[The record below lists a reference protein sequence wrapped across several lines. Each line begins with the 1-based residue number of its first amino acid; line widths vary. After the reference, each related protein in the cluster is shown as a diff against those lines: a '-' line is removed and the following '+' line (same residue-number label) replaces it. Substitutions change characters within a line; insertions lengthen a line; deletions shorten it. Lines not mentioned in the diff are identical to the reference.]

1 MNETTTPALDLDAA
15 RLPAALPPDAAP
27 VATSAAPVAAG
38 TACAAPGACGCAGEL
53 PALAQLQPLYRERAR
68 IIKALAHPTRLYIVD
83 QLARAPRCVCEL
95 TALIGADVST
105 VSKHLAVLRSAGL
118 VEDGKRGAQVWYHL
132 CAPCILNFIG
142 CVEGVIARNATQHAG
157 FIRPPDGV

>member
-1 MNETTTPALDLDAA
+1 M
-15 RLPAALPPDAAP
+15 P
-27 VATSAAPVAAG
+27 VSASG
-38 TACAAPGACGCAGEL
+38 TAQLPEL
-53 PALAQLQPLYRERAR
+53 ALTQRLYRERAR

-105 VSKHLAVLRSAGL
+105 VSKHLALLRGAGL
-118 VEDGKRGAQVWYHL
+118 VEDEKRGAQVWYRL

-142 CVEGVIARNATQHAG
+142 CVEGVIARNADEQAG
-157 FIRPPDGV
+157 FIRPTQGDGA

>member
-1 MNETTTPALDLDAA
+1 MNTNTIPTTCC
-15 RLPAALPPDAAP
+15 P
-27 VATSAAPVAAG
+27 VPVAAAR
-38 TACAAPGACGCAGEL
+38 TTEL
-53 PALAQLQPLYRERAR
+53 AELAQLQRQYRERAR

-105 VSKHLAVLRSAGL
+105 VSKHLSLLRGAGL
-118 VEDGKRGAQVWYHL
+118 VEDEKRGAQVWYRL

-142 CVEGVIARNATQHAG
+142 CVEDVIARTAREQASFLSPG
-157 FIRPPDGV
+157 EQG